1 VADKIDLLIDA
12 GVPVVS
18 FTFGVPERAVVD
30 ALRAVGSLLVQTV
43 TCGYRAATTD
53 PAEFIMRQLTAQL

>member
-1 VADKIDLLIDA
+1 
-12 GVPVVS
+12 VPVVS

-43 TCGYRAATTD
+43 TCGYRAARTD